1 MRYLGGKSRTARQ
14 IAEVINKFVGGGCF
28 VSLFCGSCVIE
39 SLVNADIKIL
49 NDKHEYLIEMYKGL
63 QNGYQLPDNL
73 TKEEYY
79 YIKGHKDTDKVLTG
93 FVGFGCSFGGKWFGG
108 YARNRVGRN
117 YCLEAKKHTMKLWSG
132 IKNSFFSL
140 ISGFTLFI

>member
-1 MRYLGGKSRTARQ
+1 MRYLGGKSRTATQ

-63 QNGYQLPDNL
+63 QNGYELPDNL

-79 YIKGHKDTDKVLTG
+79 YIKEHKDENKALTG

-117 YCLEAKKHTMKLWSG
+117 YCLEAKKTYNETMEWYK
-132 IKNSFFSL
+132 K
-140 ISGFTLFI
+140 FIFLLS